1 MTHAAHSPQV
11 IPSVAAIVDLYL
23 ARGRLR
29 AEIPM
34 LGFSRLSDVFNN
46 APGEFIAAS
55 MRMTFAVQGPGVVRR
70 ELVVRLR
77 DVRLVRPIE
86 EKPRRVSPGAIR
98 NRVVVRVVMDL
109 DDCQVT
115 GEVHL
120 VDRIRW
126 LDFAASVQN
135 RFLSVSNAS
144 VRFVGVAEPLE
155 CEYMLVNGARISALY
170 EVV

>member
-1 MTHAAHSPQV
+1 MSILPRETMAGLAV
-11 IPSVAAIVDLYL
+11 VDLYV
-23 ARGRLR
+23 ARGKLR

-46 APGEFIAAS
+46 APGEFIGAS
-55 MRMTFAVQGPGVVRR
+55 MRTASTINATGYVRR
-70 ELVVRLR
+70 DLVVRLR

-86 EKPRRVSPGAIR
+86 EASGPVWLGAHRDRVMA
-98 NRVVVRVVMDL
+98 RVVMDL
-109 DDCQVT
+109 DDWQVT

-120 VDRIRW
+120 VDRIPW
-126 LDFAASVQN
+126 LDFAAAVQH
-135 RFLSVSNAS
+135 RFLSVSNVS

-155 CEYMLVNGARISALY
+155 CAYMLVNGARISALY